1 MSDRD
6 RNWDF
11 HLRTISN
18 SSRDSNLATDPAAD
32 SSPLYSVHYLHTL
45 RNYTRLCKEEKN
57 EDLVARVYP
66 HINKLFQRSVASL
79 SQSRTSNGL
88 LLLAILQ
95 FFLDFGEIVLHD
107 ADLSLRTFFRSCLS
121 R

>member
-32 SSPLYSVHYLHTL
+32 SSLLYSVKKLYE
-45 RNYTRLCKEEKN
+45 LCKEEKN